1 MQAREK
7 VKPLKEAA
15 ELCRELR
22 SRGRRIVFTNG
33 CFDLLHLGHL
43 RYLEE
48 ARALGDYLIVAVNSD
63 ASVRRIK
70 GGHRPLVD
78 EKARSE
84 LVAGL
89 HCVDCVVLF
98 DAPNPLAEIQA
109 LDPHVL
115 VKGADW
121 PVDQIV
127 GADWV
132 IGRGGTVVR
141 IPVVAGYST
150 SRLIEKILRQASCS

>member
-1 MQAREK
+1 MRAREK

-15 ELCRELR
+15 ERCRNLR
-22 SRGRRIVFTNG
+22 DQGLRLVFTNG
-33 CFDLLHLGHL
+33 CFDLLHIGHL

-48 ARALGDYLIVAVNSD
+48 ARALGDYLVVAVNSD
-63 ASVRRIK
+63 ASVRHIK
-70 GGHRPLVD
+70 GPHRPVVD

-98 DAPNPLAEIQA
+98 DAPDPLAVIQT

-121 PVDQIV
+121 PLDRIV

-132 IGRGGTVVR
+132 TRRGGSVVR
-141 IPVVAGYST
+141 IPVLEGYST
-150 SRLIEKILRQASCS
+150 SGLIEKILRQASSS

>member
-48 ARALGDYLIVAVNSD
+48 ARALGDYLVVAVNTD

-70 GGHRPLVD
+70 GPHRPVVD

-84 LVAGL
+84 LVAGF

-98 DAPNPLAEIQA
+98 DGPNPLAEIHA
-109 LDPHVL
+109 VNPHVL

-141 IPVVAGYST
+141 IPVVEGYST
-150 SRLIEKILRQASCS
+150 SRIIEKILRQASCS